1 MGESSRGGARANE
14 IVIQLT
20 QLSTPH
26 DEHELCYAEHT
37 HINTR
42 KPHVRMYIHTC
53 ILACALTLF
62 CTNPSTFC
70 LDFHFI
76 HTPVHPLPSLLP
88 SPPSALPLPPF
99 QRRYVHKVNSKIA
112 SQRESD
118 EAAQDTPMWQ
128 AQTSSPG
135 VKASP
140 ALHSHMHAGTHA
152 CTYTNT
158 CMDVC
163 LLYCN

>member
-1 MGESSRGGARANE
+1 MLIYHVPRDRVQTSNRNRDKE
-14 IVIQLT
+14 
-20 QLSTPH
+20 P
-26 DEHELCYAEHT
+26 
-37 HINTR
+37 R
-42 KPHVRMYIHTC
+42 KHCIC

-76 HTPVHPLPSLLP
+76 HTPAHPFLSPLPSPLPSTPLFP
-88 SPPSALPLPPF
+88 SPPWALPLPPF

-128 AQTSSPG
+128 AQSSSPG
-135 VKASP
+135 VKVSL
-140 ALHSHMHAGTHA
+140 ALHSHTHA
-152 CTYTNT
+152 CRHARMHVHARVCTH
-158 CMDVC
+158 VC